1 MAKKTKW
8 IKVSA
13 VIMVL
18 VMLISYIFSLGPSA
32 SDSVNLGETPFLN
45 LYEGKL
51 ETNRDSYFASSAVT
65 RLPSNVSSTD
75 VVSVIIS
82 MENESLFDLYASSG
96 ENVSFSEF
104 LTTPKAQIAADA
116 IRLSA
121 EELISKLDELDVEY
135 TVGDYYDTLL
145 AGFEIVITGKYYE
158 DVYSAL
164 SKEATVILGDVYEK
178 CSTESTED
186 PVTNTVNVQHTGIFN
201 SKEFV
206 EKYGIDGSGMVIA
219 VLDTGLD
226 YTHSAF
232 SPKNFTSTKLGLTYE
247 QVEAVIG
254 ETAASELYAGLS
266 AGDVYLNEKVPF
278 SFDYADTDP
287 DVFPIQS
294 DHGTHVSGII
304 VGNNDVITGVAP
316 NAQLVSMK
324 IFSDTQTTARTSWI
338 LGALEDCVVL
348 GVDVI
353 NLSIGTSCGFAHET
367 EKEMVGNVYQKIRD
381 AGISLIVAASNSY
394 TSTYGSEKN
403 GNLGLTSNPDNGTVG
418 SPSTYAGALSIA
430 SISGT
435 KTPYLVHNG
444 KIVYFTES
452 SDRFSEEKNFVD
464 ELLGE
469 GKDELT
475 IEYVKIPG
483 VGRTADYT
491 GIDVTGKIVLVKRGS
506 NTFEDKVN
514 TAEKQGA
521 AGIIIYNNVSGEI
534 KMNVGSTNIPAC
546 SIRQDAGEALA
557 AEGSGTITIKR
568 DQVSGPFM
576 SDFSSWGP
584 NPDLEI
590 KPELTAHGGSILS
603 SVPGEDYDRISGTSM
618 ATPNVSGLTAL
629 VRQYV
634 IENFPEIA
642 DNPVKVTAFVNQ
654 LLMSTADIVYNTNGL
669 PYSVRKQ
676 GAGLANL
683 YNSAATDAYIIT
695 YDKDGK
701 EMDKSK
707 IELGDDPSKVGVYEL
722 KFSVKNFGSTAHSY
736 NVSAYVM
743 TEGVSETKTND
754 GKTTVTEQGYVLDG
768 ATVTVSGISGGT
780 LSGNTV
786 TVAAGA
792 TANITVK
799 ITLGEKDREYLN
811 SSFAN
816 GMYVEGFVVLDSPE
830 ESTVDLSVPYLG
842 FFGDWTQ
849 APLFDLDYFETNKD
863 ELDDSIDLL
872 DKTLPDA
879 YATRPI
885 GGTELDYMMYLGS
898 YFFEQDP
905 SATLIAADRK
915 YISLSNQSDTVNSLR
930 FVWGGLLR
938 NAAKIEITITD
949 DATGEVIYSRT
960 NYDIRKSYGDGGTI
974 RPANIEIEFSAI
986 ENNLK
991 NNTTYTVTLQ
1001 GFLDYG
1007 DGGEDTNLK
1016 NTFTFPLYIDFEAP
1030 ALTGVE
1036 FYTEYDRSTKTNR
1049 LYAKMAVYD
1058 NHYAMC
1064 MQIGTAT
1071 VDPSVGEMEYSPKIG
1086 MFDRYMT
1093 PIYSEANSTT
1103 YVVYELTDYI
1113 DEIKAANHK
1122 NTFTVVCYDYALN
1135 QSVYEIGLPDDFTDV
1150 YFENATYADGN
1161 TDVGAITL
1169 SPNEVFNLTPVVYPG
1184 TEWGELVEYEVRTG
1198 KNVVKVVNNQLVA
1211 LQSGK
1216 AVIVAK
1222 PASGNTP
1229 LCVLEITVLA
1239 KGDPGY
1245 KRYDKP
1251 TVQDFK
1257 LTGYRV
1263 EKAFYFL
1270 NTDERDIGITGDT
1283 KNFPGSGSTYSLS
1296 MYPSESITLL
1306 TELHSYFPE
1315 NTTIEFKSNNKNATV
1330 DENGTVVITANDK
1343 ASASITVKVM
1353 MDGVE
1358 VQRATVRITVKE
1370 PYATTGP
1377 ILSGYYGTGGV
1388 VDLRNSK
1395 LAINEIGQYA
1405 FSNYDYIPKGEG
1417 DIISEEEPDLVKPW
1431 YLGED
1436 TITEIYVPD
1445 GVTRIGMYAFAGL
1458 TSLTTVHLPDSVVT
1472 IDVGA
1477 FYNCTSLVNVE
1488 GIENVKF
1495 FNQYAFLNT
1504 AISGTVTLDETV
1516 AIGDGAFAQIPY
1528 LATKYDRTTQELVPI
1543 TPSVP
1548 RLTKVV
1554 LTDKAQSIGAY
1565 AFQGCEKLE
1574 EITLTES
1581 KIKLGQLAFSDCES
1595 LRSIKINAAVIPA
1608 GAFEGCSS
1616 LESAEIGRDVQS
1628 IGEQAFA
1635 GTKVSSFTVNA
1646 DNSTYKAV
1654 DGEPYLLSH
1663 DGKTLMLVAPALAHT
1678 VSGTG
1683 KDKAVTSV
1691 LTLPSTVVAIAD
1703 AALSGNSIISELVAP
1718 GVTRVGAYALSD
1730 CTNLSKVTLGELT
1743 EVGKYAFFASAI
1755 TELPDI
1761 SGLEYISDYAFS
1773 NSALTSVVIPAGMTV
1788 GEGAFSMC
1796 NELETVKIGDGAVL
1810 GYGAFMLGRYSF
1822 EIVEG
1827 ENEGT
1832 ELNPTVPYSY
1842 KYTSPMRVL
1851 EIGKNVVIGDSAF
1864 MGAAELES
1872 ITLGEGAVICR
1883 MAFYNCSSLKNIDL
1897 SGVLAIG
1904 DDAFS
1909 GDVLYV
1915 MDANG
1920 EAMVNKEGTDY
1931 RYSYHAPAL
1940 VSIDLSSL
1948 SVQQIGDGEYI
1959 YALGNGAFAYCRE
1972 LKSVVL
1978 GDGVTAVPDRAF
1990 LACAALDTV
1999 KLDKVESI
2007 GNYAFERAAFTTLNL
2022 PKVESIGDYAFVYGE
2037 LLESVTLS
2045 SDKEISIGEGAFA
2058 YAPKLES
2065 VTNLGSA
2072 VSIGDYSF
2080 AYTALTSADL
2090 TGARSIGEGAFMKYE
2105 DQITDFTVTLGEEL
2119 TELGDNPFAFCRL
2132 DAFSGTVD
2140 NFFQGVNM
2148 GATTVYTYDISDSIT
2163 VIDGSL
2169 YKRVPLGLELI
2180 TFAGDSK
2187 TATVADGTVRISAL
2201 AFAGT
2206 DVVKVS
2212 LPYTLNSIG
2221 HKAFYGC
2228 KDLSLVTFASYEAP
2242 TLEEEYDEMYFYT
2255 YESFPSKGDYVIPL
2269 TDGSE
2274 LVFEGLGIVDY
2285 LMYYAHFYP
2294 STVYY
2299 GANFVDYVGRVEDKL
2314 TIVRP
2319 ANGVGYDSFIYAQY
2333 FDTVLDGAAA
2343 ADDVT
2348 LEAIE
2353 AINKLPEKVSLA
2365 DKPLVE
2371 AARAAYNKI
2380 ATLTQQS
2387 LVTEYSKL
2395 VDAEKRIKNLEY
2407 LENEGNTPE
2416 EPDTPTEPD
2425 TPDEPVTPEEPEE
2438 KTPVSVVLAIVFG
2451 ALSAVFA
2458 GAAVTFGVLYFRK
2471 KGSAANA
2478 SGSDLE

>member
-8 IKVSA
+8 IRASA
-13 VIMVL
+13 VIMIS
-18 VMLISYIFSLGPSA
+18 VMLLSYIFSLGPSA
-32 SDSVNLGETPFLN
+32 SNSINLGETPFLN
-45 LYEGKL
+45 LYDGKL
-51 ETNRDSYFASSAVT
+51 ETNRDSYFSSAAVQK
-65 RLPSNVSSTD
+65 LPSTVSSTD
-75 VVSVIIS
+75 AVSVIIS
-82 MENESLFDLYASSG
+82 MENESLFDMYSASG
-96 ENVSFSEF
+96 ESVSFSEF
-104 LTTPKAQIAADA
+104 LTTPKAQAAA
-116 IRLSA
+116 QSIRRSA
-121 EELISKLDELDVEY
+121 DELIEKLRKKGIDFTL
-135 TVGDYYDTLL
+135 GDYYDTLL
-145 AGFEIVITGKYYE
+145 SGFEIVITGKYYE

-164 SKEATVILGDVYEK
+164 SKDADVILGDAYEK
-178 CSTESTED
+178 CDTELVE
-186 PVTNTVNVQHTGIFN
+186 NNVNVYDTGIFN
-201 SKEFV
+201 SKEFT

-226 YTHSAF
+226 YTHTAF
-232 SPKNFTSTKLGLTYE
+232 SPENFTSSKLGLTYE
-247 QVEAVIG
+247 DVVAVIG
-254 ETAASELYAGLS
+254 DTAASELYAGLS
-266 AGDVYLNEKVPF
+266 AGDVYLNEKVPY

-435 KTPYLVHNG
+435 KTPYLLHNG

-464 ELLGE
+464 ELLEDGM
-469 GKDELT
+469 DELT

-491 GIDVTGKIVLVKRGS
+491 GLDVSGKIVLVKRGS

-514 TAEKQGA
+514 TAEKMGA

-546 SIRQDAGEALA
+546 SIRQDAGEELA
-557 AEGSGTITIKR
+557 AAGSGTLTIKR
-568 DQVSGPFM
+568 SQVSGPFM

-634 IENFPEIA
+634 IENFPDIA
-642 DNPVKVTAFVNQ
+642 DDPVKVTSFVYQ

-707 IELGDDPSKVGVYEL
+707 IELGDDPSKIGVYEL
-722 KFSVKNFGSTAHSY
+722 SFSVKNFGTVARAY

-754 GKTTVTEQGYVLDG
+754 GKTTVTEQGYLLDG
-768 ATVTVSGISGGT
+768 AKVTVSAISGGT
-780 LSGNTV
+780 LKGNTV
-786 TVAAGA
+786 TVAGGA
-792 TANITVK
+792 TADVTVT
-799 ITLGEKDREYLN
+799 IALSDKDKDYLN

-816 GMYVEGFVVLDSPE
+816 GMYVEGFVVLDSPDE
-830 ESTVDLSVPYLG
+830 ETVDLSVPYLG

-905 SATLIAADRK
+905 SSTLIAADRK
-915 YISLSNQSDTVNSLR
+915 YIALSNQSDTVNSLR

-938 NAAKIEITITD
+938 NAAKIEINITD
-949 DATGEVIYSRT
+949 DATGEVVYSRT
-960 NYDIRKSYGDGGTI
+960 NHDIRKSYGDGGAI
-974 RPANIEIEFSAI
+974 RPANIEVEFSAI

-1007 DGGEDTNLK
+1007 DGGADTNLK

-1030 ALTGVE
+1030 TLTGVE
-1036 FYTEYDRSTKTNR
+1036 YYTEYDRSTKTNR
-1049 LYAKMAVYD
+1049 LFAKIAVYD

-1071 VDPSVGEMEYSPKIG
+1071 VDESAGGMEYSPTIG

-1093 PIYSEANSTT
+1093 PVYSEANSTT

-1113 DEIKAANHK
+1113 DEIKQASHK

-1150 YFENATYADGN
+1150 YFENATYTGGN
-1161 TDVGAITL
+1161 TDVGSITL

-1184 TEWGELVEYEVRTG
+1184 TEWGELVEYEVRAG
-1198 KNVVKVVNNQLVA
+1198 KDVVKVVNNQMVA
-1211 LQSGK
+1211 LKSGS
-1216 AVIVAK
+1216 ATVIAR
-1222 PASGNTP
+1222 PATGNTP
-1229 LCVLEITVLA
+1229 LCLLQIKVLSQGE
-1239 KGDPGY
+1239 PGY

-1251 TVQDFK
+1251 SVQDFK
-1257 LTGYRV
+1257 LTGYTV
-1263 EKAFYFL
+1263 DKAFYFL

-1283 KNFPGSGSTYSLS
+1283 KNFSGSYYSLS
-1296 MYPSESITLL
+1296 MFPSEAVSLI
-1306 TELHSYFPE
+1306 TELHAYFPE
-1315 NTTIEFKSNNKNATV
+1315 TTSITFKSSNKNIATV
-1330 DENGTVVITANDK
+1330 DDSGKIVAVAEGST
-1343 ASASITVKVM
+1343 SITVQVV
-1353 MDGVE
+1353 MDGKNTIYKE
-1358 VQRATVRITVKE
+1358 TVRINVKD
-1370 PYATTGP
+1370 PYTTTGP
-1377 ILSGYYGTGGV
+1377 ILSGYYGNGGL
-1388 VDLRNSK
+1388 VDLRYAK
-1395 LAINEIGQYA
+1395 LSITEIGQYA
-1405 FSNYDYIPKGEG
+1405 FSNYDYIPKDEN

-1436 TITEIYVPD
+1436 TITEVYIPD

-1458 TSLTTVHLPDSVVT
+1458 TSLTTVHIPDSVVT

-1477 FYNCTSLVNVE
+1477 FYNCTSLVRVE

-1504 AISGTVTLDETV
+1504 SLTGELRLDSAV
-1516 AIGDGAFAQIPY
+1516 AIGDGAFAQMPAM
-1528 LATKYDRTTQELVPI
+1528 ATKYDRATSSMVSIAPS
-1543 TPSVP
+1543 TPK
-1548 RLTKVV
+1548 LTKVT
-1554 LTDKAQSIGAY
+1554 LSDKAQSIGAY
-1565 AFQGCEKLE
+1565 AFTGCEKLE
-1574 EITLTES
+1574 EIVLTES
-1581 KIKLGQLAFSDCES
+1581 KIKLGQLAFSGCKS
-1595 LRSIKINAAVIPA
+1595 LKSIKINAAVIPA

-1616 LESAEIGRDVQS
+1616 LESAEIGKDVQS

-1635 GTKVSSFTVNA
+1635 GTKVASFTVA
-1646 DNSTYKAV
+1646 DGNTAYKTV
-1654 DGEPYLLSH
+1654 DGAPYLLSH
-1663 DGKTLMLVAPALAHT
+1663 DGKTLMLVAPELPYT
-1678 VSGTG
+1678 GSGLNR
-1683 KDKAVTSV
+1683 TSV
-1691 LTLPSTVVAIAD
+1691 LTLDSSVEAIAD
-1703 AALSGNSIISELVAP
+1703 AALSGNRIISVLIAP
-1718 GVTRVGAYALSD
+1718 GVTKVGNYAMANCS
-1730 CTNLSKVTLGELT
+1730 NLKSVTLGKLT
-1743 EVGKYAFFASAI
+1743 ELGKYSFFASSI
-1755 TELPDI
+1755 TECPDLT
-1761 SGLEYISDYAFS
+1761 GLDRISDYAFS
-1773 NSALTSVVIPAGMTV
+1773 NSRVRSVVIPNGVDV

-1796 NELETVKIGDGAVL
+1796 EKLETVKIGDGVTI
-1810 GYGAFMLGRYSF
+1810 GYGAFMLGRYF
-1822 EIVEG
+1822 YTLVEG
-1827 ENEGT
+1827 ENEGS
-1832 ELNPTVPYSY
+1832 ELNPIIPYTY
-1842 KYTSPMRVL
+1842 KYTSPLRTL

-1872 ITLGEGAVICR
+1872 ITLGDGAIIHR
-1883 MAFYNCSSLKNIDL
+1883 MAFYNCSELKNIDL
-1897 SGVLAIG
+1897 SKVLAIG

-1920 EAMVNKEGTDY
+1920 ESMVNAEGTDY
-1931 RYSYHAPAL
+1931 RYSYHAPKL
-1940 VSIDLSSL
+1940 TVIDLSSL
-1948 SVQQIGDGEYI
+1948 CVQQIGENEFM
-1959 YALGNGAFAYCRE
+1959 APLGGGAFAYCRE
-1972 LKSVVL
+1972 LTTVKL
-1978 GDGVTAVPDRAF
+1978 GDSVTKIPERAF
-1990 LACAALDTV
+1990 LACISLNSVNTEN
-1999 KLDKVESI
+1999 LESV
-2007 GNYAFERAAFTTLNL
+2007 GAYAFERAAFATLNL
-2022 PKVESIGDYAFVYGE
+2022 PKVSFIGDYAFVYGE
-2037 LLESVTLS
+2037 SLESVTLAA
-2045 SDKEISIGEGAFA
+2045 DTDITVGEGAFA
-2058 YAPKLES
+2058 YAPKLATVVGFPS
-2065 VTNLGSA
+2065 V
-2072 VSIGDYSF
+2072 VSVGDYSF
-2080 AYTALTSADL
+2080 AYTAITSADL
-2090 TGARSIGEGAFMKYE
+2090 SGARSIGEGAFMKYE
-2105 DQITDFTVTLGEEL
+2105 DGITDFTVILGDEL
-2119 TELGDNPFAFCRL
+2119 TSLGDNPFAFCRL
-2132 DAFSGTVD
+2132 EAFSTTVK
-2140 NFFQGVNM
+2140 NEFNGIAV
-2148 GATTVYTYDISDSIT
+2148 GESTVYTYDISDEVL

-2169 YKRVPLGLELI
+2169 YRRVPLGLELV
-2180 TFAGDSK
+2180 TFAGDTK
-2187 TATVADGTVRISAL
+2187 TVAVADGTVRISAL

-2228 KDLSLVTFASYEAP
+2228 NALSLVTFASYKAP

-2255 YESFPSKGDYVIPL
+2255 YENFPQAGDYYIPL
-2269 TDGSE
+2269 VDGST
-2274 LVFEGLGIVDY
+2274 LIFEGLGIVKFP
-2285 LMYYAHFYP
+2285 MYYAHFYP
-2294 STVYY
+2294 STVFY
-2299 GANFVDYVGRVEDKL
+2299 GANFVDYIGHVENKL
-2314 TIVRP
+2314 TLVRP
-2319 ANGVGYDSFIYAQY
+2319 TNGVGYDSFIYSQY
-2333 FDTVLDGAAA
+2333 FDTVFDGAAA
-2343 ADDVT
+2343 ADDIT

-2353 AINKLPEKVSLA
+2353 AINRLPDKVSLA

-2387 LVTEYSKL
+2387 LVTVYSKL
-2395 VDAEKRIKNLEY
+2395 TDAEKRIKNLEF
-2407 LENEGNTPE
+2407 LDSENQPE
-2416 EPDTPTEPD
+2416 EPDAPTEPTPD
-2425 TPDEPVTPEEPEE
+2425 TPNEPKDETPA
-2438 KTPVSVVLAIVFG
+2438 SVVLAIVFG
-2451 ALSAVFA
+2451 ALSAVLA
-2458 GAAVTFGVLYFRK
+2458 GAAATFGVLYFK
-2471 KGSAANA
+2471 KKKSDSLSA
-2478 SGSDLE
+2478 GSDLE